1 MAYFVSNSSDSLFG
15 PAYEGPFRS
24 FDFTVLFEDTIL
36 TILPATL
43 FLISATA
50 RAAWLTTKP
59 NKVTTSFSRLT
70 KLVLL
75 SAFVTVQLAVLL
87 ARATN
92 SETATKASVAAAA
105 LDFAACCVLF
115 VLSCFEHSRSVTP
128 STIIGLYLIVS
139 FLFGAVQM
147 RTFYL
152 LPGYAAKNIANLLS
166 LSLAIKF
173 GVLVTEA
180 VEKRGILLD
189 PYRDLPP
196 EATSGVYNR
205 SVFWWLNPLLRLGFG
220 KTLKLDDLYDLDD
233 KLVSANVAARFGQA
247 WAETKEHHRFTLAFV
262 SAYVLRWQLLVSAC
276 PRILLIGV
284 KFAQPF
290 LIQET
295 INYVGN
301 RQTQTA
307 AVGWGLTGAYF
318 LVYLGQA
325 ILTAAYSH
333 LLNRCVTQL
342 RGGLVSLLFQK
353 TLELSIVTVDPSA
366 SLTLMSSDI
375 QRIVDP
381 IVLLHNTW
389 GSIIEVCI
397 AMYLLYLNLGSACYA
412 PAIVYA
418 LSILGDACV
427 VKVIG
432 QYQKRW
438 LSAVQTRISFTS
450 ALLHSMRNVKL
461 LGMSSIV
468 KDRTQGLREFE
479 INQCKR
485 YRIVSNVII
494 FVQNSHMFFAPFAT
508 FLLYYIRSR
517 NTGEALDIATA
528 FGILTI
534 FRLLDTPLNN
544 LLYSCPQLASSL
556 SCFERI
562 QKYLLSNSRHD
573 NRLSLFNPDDSDGSW
588 ARSAVGTDSVE
599 MRQLGSANSSVTEE
613 ALVLKNCSFG
623 WSEQSAPVV
632 QDVDLSVRA
641 GWITMIIGPVGC
653 GKSTLL
659 KGILSETPV
668 SRGFVYIQNQS
679 VAFADQEP
687 WIQNGTIKDTICGPD
702 SRDIPYEGDSWY
714 QEVIECCGLS
724 EDMSV
729 FPRGD
734 KTLIGSKGIS
744 LSGGQKQRLALARA
758 VYSKAPILV
767 LDDVFSGL
775 DNDTEE
781 LIFKKLFSR
790 SGPLRRQG
798 TTVILVTHAVH
809 RLPYA
814 DCIVSLDANGRVCEQ
829 GSYLNLVNQGGY
841 VHSLDV
847 QFKKEHEYPAEE
859 EVKTSVEVKTT
870 FKVSTGS
877 QTAEEENENA
887 QDLVRRNGEWST
899 YKHWFRSCGYLSSV
913 LSLVWS
919 FLFVIATQA
928 PGVLV
933 KAFPGDTPSQAT
945 TFIIIFGIACIT
957 AAVSLVL
964 LVVQILLHM
973 QPRSSSTLHLSLL
986 EAVLNAPLSFF
997 TRTDLGAATSRF
1009 GQDMALVDSDLPFSY
1024 ADFVLSLMNCIV
1036 GLGFITA
1043 SGTGYFAATIPVVLA
1058 ALYGIQKY
1066 YLRTSRQMRLLDL
1079 EEKAPLYTLFG
1090 ETVAGLA
1097 SIRAFGWADKFADRN
1112 LELLD
1117 RSQRPFYLMY
1127 CIQRWLALVLDL
1139 LVAVLVTILMVIIVA
1154 KRQSIEPGLVGLG
1167 LLSTVNL
1174 SGNLTN
1180 LVRCWTMLETSIGAI
1195 SRLRSFV
1202 RDTKSEHQAW
1212 EVEAVPKQ
1220 WPENGEVSFTGFGA
1234 SYSADSMLVLR
1245 DINLEVRYGEKLGI
1259 CGRSGSGK
1267 SSMLAS
1273 LFHLLEFRSG
1283 RIQIDGVDLSRIPR
1297 ETLRARL
1304 NVIPQEPWWVTTES
1318 VRFNMDPWTA
1328 TNADS
1333 DSDDPL
1339 ARSERDAMF
1348 ISTLTKCQIWPV
1360 IQDKG
1365 GLDAIMTPDFLSHGQ
1380 RQLFCLARAMVRQSK
1395 VVVLD
1400 EVSASVD
1407 VKTDQLMQR
1416 IIRERFHDC
1425 TVIAVAHRLNTIDDS
1440 DRVAVLSQGRMVEV
1454 GEPQALLRAE
1464 ESWFRDLYESGGRG

>member
-15 PAYEGPFRS
+15 PAYEGPFRH

-36 TILPATL
+36 TIVPATL

-50 RAAWLTTKP
+50 RAAWLTSKP
-59 NKVTTSFSRLT
+59 NKVTTSLSRLT

-75 SAFVTVQLAVLL
+75 SAFVTVQLTVLL

-92 SETATKASVAAAA
+92 SEAATKASVAAAA
-105 LDFAACCVLF
+105 LDFAASCVLF

-128 STIIGLYLIVS
+128 STIIGLYLVVS
-139 FLFGAVQM
+139 CLFGAVQL

-152 LPGYAAKNIANLLS
+152 LRGYAAKSIANLLS
-166 LSLAIKF
+166 LSLAIKL

-180 VEKRGILLD
+180 VEKRSILLE

-196 EATSGVYNR
+196 EATSGVYNK
-205 SVFWWLNPLLRLGFG
+205 SVFWWLNPLLRQGFG
-220 KTLKLDDLYDLDD
+220 KTLKLDDLYHLDEQ
-233 KLVSANVAARFGQA
+233 LASTNVSARFGRA
-247 WAETKEHHRFTLAFV
+247 WADTKEHHRFTLFFV
-262 SAYVLRWQLLVSAC
+262 SANVLRWPLLVSAC
-276 PRILLIGV
+276 PRLLLAGV

-290 LIQET
+290 LVQET
-295 INYVGN
+295 IQYVGN
-301 RQTQTA
+301 RHNQTA
-307 AVGWGLTGAYF
+307 AVGWGLAGAYF
-318 LVYLGQA
+318 LVYLAQA
-325 ILTAAYSH
+325 ILTAASRH
-333 LLNRCVTQL
+333 LLNRCVTEI
-342 RGGLVSLLFQK
+342 RGGLISLLYQK
-353 TLELSIVTVDPSA
+353 TLDLSVVTVDPSA

-381 IVLLHNTW
+381 LTLFHMTW
-389 GSIIEVCI
+389 GSMVELCI
-397 AMYLLYLNLGSACYA
+397 AMYLLYRNLGTACYA

-418 LSILGDACV
+418 LSVLGAAWV

-438 LSAVQTRISFTS
+438 LTAVQTRVSFTS

-468 KDRTQGLREFE
+468 KDRTQGLRQWE
-479 INQCKR
+479 IHECKR
-485 YRIVSNVII
+485 YRIINNVQI
-494 FVQNSHMFFAPFAT
+494 FVQNSHIVFAPFAT
-508 FLLYYIRSR
+508 FLLYYIKSR

-534 FRLLDTPLNN
+534 FRLVELPMNN

-573 NRLSLFNPDDSDGSW
+573 DRLSLAHPDDSDGSW
-588 ARSAVGTDSVE
+588 SGFAVGAESVE
-599 MRQLGSANSSVTEE
+599 MQRLRQARRSTSE

-659 KGILSETPV
+659 KGVLSETPV
-668 SRGFVYIQNQS
+668 SRGFVYISSQS

-687 WIQNGTIKDTICGPD
+687 WIQNGTVRDTIRGPD
-702 SRDIPYEGDSWY
+702 SRDIPYEGDAWY
-714 QEVIECCGLS
+714 HEVIDCCGLR
-724 EDMSV
+724 EDVSM
-729 FPRGD
+729 FAMGD
-734 KTLIGSKGIS
+734 KTMIGSKGIS
-744 LSGGQKQRLALARA
+744 LSGGQRQRLALARA

-790 SGPLRRQG
+790 SGPLRRHN

-829 GSYLNLVNQGGY
+829 GSYLALVNQGGY

-847 QFKKEHEYPAEE
+847 RFREEHDDPAKEE
-859 EVKTSVEVKTT
+859 EIKTSADVETV

-877 QTAEEENENA
+877 QTVEEENEIA
-887 QDLVRRNGEWST
+887 QDLLRRTGEWST
-899 YKHWFRSCGYLSSV
+899 YKLWFRSCGYISSLLSV
-913 LSLVWS
+913 VWA
-919 FLFVIATQA
+919 FLFVIASQA

-933 KAFPGDTPSQAT
+933 KVFPGDTPSQAT
-945 TFIIIFGIACIT
+945 TFIVIFGISCII
-957 AAVSLVL
+957 AAVSIVL
-964 LVVQILLHM
+964 LVIQILLDM
-973 QPRSSSTLHLSLL
+973 QPKSSSNLHLRLL

-997 TRTDLGAATSRF
+997 TRTDIGAATSRF

-1024 ADFVLSLMNCIV
+1024 ADFVLSLVSCV
-1036 GLGFITA
+1036 AGLGLMAA
-1043 SGTGYFAATIPVVLA
+1043 SGAGYFAATIPVVLA

-1090 ETVAGLA
+1090 ETVAGLV
-1097 SIRAFGWADKFADRN
+1097 SVRAFGWADKFAQRN

-1127 CIQRWLALVLDL
+1127 CIQQWLGVVLDL
-1139 LVAVLVTILMVIIVA
+1139 LVTALVTILMVIIVA

-1174 SGNLTN
+1174 SSNLTN
-1180 LVRCWTMLETSIGAI
+1180 LVRTWTQLETSIGAI
-1195 SRLRSFV
+1195 SRLRNFV
-1202 RDTKSEHQAW
+1202 TEVESEHQAW
-1212 EVEAVPKQ
+1212 EVESVPNQ
-1220 WPENGEVSFTGFGA
+1220 WPEHGQVSFTGFGA
-1234 SYSADSMLVLR
+1234 SYSPDSMLVLR
-1245 DINLEVRYGEKLGI
+1245 DIDLDVRRGEKLGI

-1283 RIQIDGVDLSRIPR
+1283 RIQIDGIDISRVPR
-1297 ETLRARL
+1297 ETLRGKL

-1328 TNADS
+1328 ANG

-1339 ARSERDAMF
+1339 GRGERDAMF
-1348 ISTLTKCQIWPV
+1348 ISTLTKCQVWHV
-1360 IQDKG
+1360 IQEKG
-1365 GLDAIMTPDFLSHGQ
+1365 GLDATMTPDFLSHGQ

-1407 VKTDQLMQR
+1407 VKTDQLMQQ
-1416 IIRERFHDC
+1416 IIRERFRDC

-1440 DRVAVLSQGRMVEV
+1440 DRVAVLSQGRVVEV
-1454 GEPQALLRAE
+1454 GEPRALLRAE
-1464 ESWFRDLYESGGRG
+1464 ESWFKDLYES